1 RPIDHALMAGMW
13 ELPEATVRNDTD
25 ELLFTLK
32 HSITVTN
39 FKVKVVSSSDVS
51 RGNGRWVKVSRLN
64 SIPLTGLARKVL
76 SRAEVI

>member
-1 RPIDHALMAGMW
+1 MAGMW

-64 SIPLTGLARKVL
+64 SIPLTGLARKIL